1 MSNRCFGFS
10 KILKKQTCSLD
21 HQQSFV
27 ARGQKNYVF
36 SQLSVYCVQLRWMH
50 NGAQQIIKWH
60 FFFWIECN
68 FTIVLTPLWDND
80 DFLFPCVHSF
90 YLRKI
95 ETIDTISSNFYT
107 PKNAVTKF
115 PCTKYSP
122 HSPNQKSNQMKSSI
136 KKTRVQPFIHF
147 FLTHKERWFI
157 ISKHWKILSN
167 FCLKWK
173 EAK

>member
-1 MSNRCFGFS
+1 MNAQWVPTNY
-10 KILKKQTCSLD
+10 K
-21 HQQSFV
+21 V
-27 ARGQKNYVF
+27 AF
-36 SQLSVYCVQLRWMH
+36 LFLL
-50 NGAQQIIKWH
+50 
-60 FFFWIECN
+60 IECN
-68 FTIVLTPLWDND
+68 FTIVLTPLWNND

-136 KKTRVQPFIHF
+136 KNKGAAIYSF
-147 FLTHKERWFI
+147 FPHTQKKDG
-157 ISKHWKILSN
+157 S
-167 FCLKWK
+167 
-173 EAK
+173 

>member
-1 MSNRCFGFS
+1 MNAQWGPTNY
-10 KILKKQTCSLD
+10 K
-21 HQQSFV
+21 V
-27 ARGQKNYVF
+27 AF
-36 SQLSVYCVQLRWMH
+36 L
-50 NGAQQIIKWH
+50 
-60 FFFWIECN
+60 FFLIECN

-122 HSPNQKSNQMKSSI
+122 HSPNQKSNQMKI
-136 KKTRVQPFIHF
+136 QHKKNKGAAIYSF
-147 FLTHKERWFI
+147 FPHTQKKDG
-157 ISKHWKILSN
+157 S
-167 FCLKWK
+167 
-173 EAK
+173 